1 MKGRILM
8 LGKYF
13 KAFYRVGFFFIFSL
27 LVFIRFRWLLLIN
40 AAFLGLLGT
49 ALEMLGEKT
58 NYKESKGLA
67 IFGSALLTWILGVSL
82 ALVL

>member
-1 MKGRILM
+1 M
-8 LGKYF
+8 LDRYF
-13 KAFYRVGFFFIFSL
+13 KAFRHVGTFFILYL
-27 LVFIRFRWLLLIN
+27 LIFIKFKWLLLIN

-58 NYKESKGLA
+58 TYEEAKGLA
-67 IFGSALLTWILGVSL
+67 IFGTALLVWILGVSL

>member
-1 MKGRILM
+1 M
-8 LGKYF
+8 LDKYF
-13 KAFYRVGFFFIFSL
+13 KAFYRVGTFFIFYL
-27 LVFIRFRWLLLIN
+27 LIFVKFRWLLLVN

-58 NYKESKGLA
+58 TFRETPGLV
-67 IFGSALLTWILGVSL
+67 IFGTALLTWILGISL

>member
-1 MKGRILM
+1 M

-27 LVFIRFRWLLLIN
+27 LIFVKFRPLLLIN

-49 ALEMLGEKT
+49 ALEMLGEKVT
-58 NYKESKGLA
+58 YEEAKGLA
-67 IFGSALLTWILGVSL
+67 IFGTALLTWILGISL
-82 ALVL
+82 ALVV

>member
-1 MKGRILM
+1 M

-13 KAFYRVGFFFIFSL
+13 TALRRVGTLFIFSL
-27 LVFIRFRWLLLIN
+27 LIFIKFRWLLLVN
-40 AAFLGLLGT
+40 VAFYGLLGT

-58 NYKESKGLA
+58 TYKESKGLA
-67 IFGSALLTWILGVSL
+67 IFGTALLTWILGISL